1 MPPCLHPNYE
11 HLFERVKRMVGKV
24 RLQRHHPPPQ
34 PDQRLGEV
42 QDAQTR
48 PGSLRVLRSVAD
60 AQQIPHQR
68 ALEVDHTVPRNQGGF
83 DGLSNL

>member
-1 MPPCLHPNYE
+1 
-11 HLFERVKRMVGKV
+11 
-24 RLQRHHPPPQ
+24 
-34 PDQRLGEV
+34 
-42 QDAQTR
+42 
-48 PGSLRVLRSVAD
+48 VLRSVAD